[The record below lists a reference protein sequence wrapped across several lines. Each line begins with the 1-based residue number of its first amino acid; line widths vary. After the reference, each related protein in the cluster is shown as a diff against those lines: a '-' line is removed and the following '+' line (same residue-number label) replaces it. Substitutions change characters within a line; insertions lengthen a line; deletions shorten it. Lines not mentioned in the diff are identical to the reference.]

1 MVKSTRRSIS
11 VARAIYRS
19 CFNKVRITEPE
30 LTSNELRKG
39 CRLGVDS
46 HSDTTVVGKHAKITA
61 IIEGQTVEAFPF
73 AKSFGSIKNLPI
85 VNAAVAYD
93 HPVMCRTLILN
104 LNHSIFVGEDSD
116 HCLLCPNQVRANSIQ
131 LDDRPRHYESTSSFS
146 IYVPHLDLH
155 LPFESHGPTAFLP
168 IRRPTDQEY
177 EECDHLDLTDS
188 DGWHPYGGYDS
199 SSYLSSVKRL
209 PREQGPTHDVHPI
222 EEEIMQFSLM
232 SRINSSPIVNMKAT
246 ASSISIKE
254 QREATPER
262 LSKLWGCG
270 LETAKR
276 TLEATTHKAYREY
289 LNSTGSLTRRFR
301 TRLAQL
307 RYRQLALPHGAMY
320 SDTMFAKI
328 KSIRGFTCGQL
339 FCNDQWFVK
348 FYPMQSKSDA
358 PDTLKMFHQDVGVPP
373 TLHTDNA
380 KELIEGEFAKLNR
393 KVGTRQTSIE
403 PVTPNQNRAELC
415 MREFKKRTWRL
426 MARKNVPLRL
436 WCFTAEYIAA
446 ILSFTATPLA
456 KLQGRTSYEFIFGH
470 TPDISEYIEFEFYDW
485 VWYWDSSAEYPEE
498 KKRLGRWL
506 GVAHRVGQGM
516 CYYILTET
524 AKVIVRSTLSS
535 LDDDEGNVEDVAS
548 KKSFF
553 TTTLESNI
561 GNFRNAI
568 INKEERDVI
577 LDKNEEWCRFCLDDT
592 FNESGIHESAD
603 SESDT
608 RTPDEKTL
616 DDFPDRDEFDAYIGA
631 QVVLPSRDGE
641 SIVLTKVINRKRDAN
656 GKVIGT
662 ANPNPI
668 LDTRVYQVEYPDG
681 AVSEFS
687 ANIIAEN
694 ILSQVDS
701 DGFNYSFLSE
711 ILGHRS
717 TDEAVTKDCGQIA
730 TKSGMKPIITTKGWE
745 LYVRWKDQSTS
756 WVRLRDLKENNP
768 VELAEYAVANQI
780 QSEPAFKWWVSY
792 TLRKRE
798 AIISKVNS
806 RFTKKNVKFG
816 IVVPRTVEEALQ
828 LDRRNGNDYWEKA
841 IRKEM
846 DAVEVAFRFNDIG
859 ENPPPGYKKITCHL
873 IFDVKFDLTRKARYV
888 AGGHLTDPPTHMT
901 YATVVSRDSV
911 RICLT
916 VAALNDL
923 SISACD
929 IGNAYLNAET
939 QEKVYFIA
947 GSEWRDKQ
955 GRNVI
960 IVRALYG
967 LKSSALQW
975 QRHLADNLRYDLGYV
990 PSQADDN
997 VWMKQCHKSNGEKY
1011 YSYILC
1017 FVDDLLCIHT
1027 DPNSILGTLKGFY
1040 KMKHDP
1046 DMPKMYLGSDIS
1058 TYNHETGTCY
1068 AMGSDSYVKE
1078 AVRVVKQ
1085 QMTEDGV
1092 KFLSKKTPQQPF
1104 TSLSYRAELD
1114 LSEECT
1120 LDQASCFQNLI
1131 GVLRWIIELGRV
1143 DILTEVSML
1152 SRYLASPRTGHL
1164 HQALHLFHY
1173 LDNHNRSK
1181 IALNPTHIDWE
1192 DDVDSDNC
1200 HGTPKERQRIMK
1212 ELYPDAVE
1220 DVPPNMPTPLGRSI
1234 QINAFFDADHA
1245 GDRITRRS
1253 QSGIIIFLG
1262 MAPILWYSKRQ
1273 NSVEVSSF
1281 GSEFVALRIGTEMV
1295 KALRYKLRMFGIPI
1309 DGEANVFCDHQSVV
1323 TNVSTPESV
1332 LRRKHNSIAY
1342 HYCREAI
1349 ASKMMIIRKVLSEH
1363 NIADLFTKCLPPKAR
1378 QYLTSKITV

>member
-1 MVKSTRRSIS
+1 M
-11 VARAIYRS
+11 
-19 CFNKVRITEPE
+19 KVTEPE
-30 LTSNELRKG
+30 LDATELRRG

-46 HSDTTVVGKHAKITA
+46 HSDQTVVGKHAKITA

-93 HPVMCRTLILN
+93 HPTICRTFILH

-116 HCLLCPNQVRANSIQ
+116 HCLLCPNQVRENSIK
-131 LDDRPRHYESTSSFS
+131 LDDRPTHYESMSSFS
-146 IYVPHLDLH
+146 IHFPHLDLH
-155 LPFESHGPTAFLP
+155 LPFKSHGPTAFLP
-168 IRRPTDQEY
+168 IRRPTDAEY
-177 EECDHLDLTDS
+177 EECDHLDLTDP
-188 DGWHPYGGYDS
+188 DGWNPYGGYDS
-199 SSYLSSVKRL
+199 SAYVSSIRLSRDPLQDS
-209 PREQGPTHDVHPI
+209 HPLDD
-222 EEEIMQFSLM
+222 EIMQYSLL
-232 SRINSSPIVNMKAT
+232 SSINSTPIVT
-246 ASSISIKE
+246 VSSLSITSSAISIKE

-262 LSKLWGCG
+262 LAKLWGCG
-270 LETAKR
+270 LVTAKR

-307 RYRQLALPHGAMY
+307 RYRQLSLPHGAMY
-320 SDTMFAKI
+320 SDTMLANI

-348 FYPMQSKSDA
+348 FYPMQAKSEA

-373 TLHTDNA
+373 SMHTDNA
-380 KELIEGEFAKLNR
+380 PELIQGEFAKLNR
-393 KVGTRQTSIE
+393 KMGTKQTSIE
-403 PVTPNQNRAELC
+403 PITPNQNRAELC
-415 MREFKKRTWRL
+415 MREFKKRIWRL
-426 MARKNVPLRL
+426 MARRNVPLRL
-436 WCFTAEYIAA
+436 WCFTAQYIAD
-446 ILSFTATPLA
+446 IMCFTAMPLA
-456 KLQGRTSYEFIFGH
+456 KLQGRTSYEFVHGN

-485 VWYWDSSAEYPEE
+485 IWYWDSGAEYPDE

-524 AKVIVRSTLSS
+524 SKVIVRSTLSS
-535 LDDDEGNVEDVAS
+535 LDDDEGSVEDVTT
-548 KKSFF
+548 KKNFF

-568 INKEERDVI
+568 INKN
-577 LDKNEEWCRFCLDDT
+577 DKDIEINGDEEWCRFCLDDT
-592 FNESGIHESAD
+592 TNESGVHQSAD
-603 SESDT
+603 FESDFKDT
-608 RTPDEKTL
+608 NSKTV
-616 DDFPDRDEFDAYIGA
+616 DDFPDRDEFDSYIGA
-631 QVVLPSRDGE
+631 QVVLPSTNGE
-641 SIVLTKVINRKRDAN
+641 SIVLTKVIGRKRDVN
-656 GKVIGT
+656 GKGIGIG
-662 ANPNPI
+662 NSNPI

-681 AVSEFS
+681 AVSEYS

-701 DGFNYSFLSE
+701 DGYNYCFLSE
-711 ILGHRS
+711 ILGHRF
-717 TDEAVTKDCGQIA
+717 TDEAIPKERGKIS
-730 TKSGMKPIITTKGWE
+730 TKSGMKPIITTKGWQ

-756 WVRLRDLKENNP
+756 WVELRDLKESNP
-768 VELAEYAVANQI
+768 VELAEYAVAHHL
-780 QSEPAFKWWVSY
+780 QSQPAFQWWVPY
-792 TLRKRE
+792 TIRKRE

-806 RFTKKNVKFG
+806 RFKKNNVKFG
-816 IVVPRTVEEALQ
+816 IEVPNTVEEALA
-828 LDRRNGNDYWEKA
+828 LDRKNGNNYWENA
-841 IRKEM
+841 IKKEM
-846 DAVEVAFRFNDIG
+846 DAVEVAFKFNSIG
-859 ENPPPGYKKITCHL
+859 EKPPPGYKKITCHI

-901 YATVVSRDSV
+901 FATVVSRDSV

-947 GSEWRDKQ
+947 GSEWRDKE
-955 GRNVI
+955 GRVVV

-975 QRHLADNLRYDLGYV
+975 QRHLADNLRFDLGYL
-990 PSQADDN
+990 PSHADAN
-997 VWMKQCHKSNGEKY
+997 VWMKQCHKANGELY

-1017 FVDDLLCIHT
+1017 FVDDLLCVHM
-1027 DPNSILGTLKGFY
+1027 DPNSVLGTLKGFY

-1046 DMPKMYLGSDIS
+1046 EMPKMYLGSDIGIFH
-1058 TYNHETGTCY
+1058 HEKGTCY
-1068 AMGSDSYVKE
+1068 TMGSDSYVKE

-1085 QMTEDGV
+1085 KMTEDGV
-1092 KFLSKKTPQQPF
+1092 KFLSKKTPKSPF
-1104 TSLSYRAELD
+1104 TSNLYRPELD
-1114 LSEECT
+1114 VSEECRT
-1120 LDQASCFQNLI
+1120 DQASYFQNLI
-1131 GVLRWIIELGRV
+1131 GVLRWVIELGRV
-1143 DILTEVSML
+1143 DILIEVSKL
-1152 SRYLASPRTGHL
+1152 SHYLASPRTGHL
-1164 HQALHLFHY
+1164 HQALHIFHY
-1173 LDNHNRSK
+1173 LDHHNRSK
-1181 IALNPTHIDWE
+1181 IALNPTHIDWQ
-1192 DDVDSDNC
+1192 DDTNSNDCRNTS
-1200 HGTPKERQRIMK
+1200 KERQKVMK

-1220 DVPPNMPTPLGRSI
+1220 DIPPNMPTPLGRAI

-1245 GDRITRRS
+1245 GDRVTRRS

-1262 MAPILWYSKRQ
+1262 MSPILWYSKRQ
-1273 NSVEVSSF
+1273 NSVEVASF
-1281 GSEFVALRIGTEMV
+1281 GSEFVAMRIGTELV

-1309 DGEANVFCDHQSVV
+1309 EGSANVFCDHQSVV

-1332 LRRKHNSIAY
+1332 LKRKHNSIAY

-1349 ASKMMIIRKVLSEH
+1349 ASGMVIVRKVLSEH
-1363 NIADLFTKCLPPKAR
+1363 NIADLFTKCLPPNVRK
-1378 QYLTSKITV
+1378 YLTSKITV